1 MKEDVKRIIIELF
14 SELAKIHGL
23 NKSVGAVYAILY
35 LSDEPLTISDIME
48 ELKISKGNVSMSLK
62 KLEELGF
69 VKKVWIKGERKNY
82 YTAVDGFISM
92 KDIAKRKYQLI
103 KKAYEQLEELGDKD
117 DKIKKTIK
125 HLSRMKKISERILE
139 LFDELE
145 KENMKNI
152 K

>member
-1 MKEDVKRIIIELF
+1 MEDAKKLIIELF

-35 LSDEPLTISDIME
+35 LSDKPLTISDVME

-62 KLEELGF
+62 KLEDLGF

-82 YTAVDGFISM
+82 YEAVDGFISM
-92 KDIAKRKYQLI
+92 KDIARKKYYLINKTYDQL
-103 KKAYEQLEELGDKD
+103 KKLENNDEKMKKNIEQLY
-117 DKIKKTIK
+117 
-125 HLSRMKKISERILE
+125 RMKKISERILE

-145 KENMKNI
+145 RDQDI
-152 K
+152 KTT